1 MLRTCF
7 AGMLAMG
14 FVVSTSFAGKN
25 TITVGGETVMDW
37 ESDAVEGEAKQDQA
51 SQDQKS
57 EADTDS
63 SEFSVVAPEPWVMT
77 PTGFKNLQSFVLP
90 GKGRLMVTT
99 EERQSTKEAIQRLAQ
114 IATEID
120 TPTSFVEIG
129 GWPALE
135 RAFEAELEKVD
146 QKHINP
152 LGGPVFAWHAT
163 TVIAQGNRLIRIDTI
178 LDPDVPKEITEKAQS
193 IGRQIVFKKRG
204 KSALAQKQIRALKK
218 WRQKWQQQLKK
229 RKVKTSQ
236 PKKKRPV
243 TQTTKRAMT
252 PAQFQQSFTPR
263 PPIVYTPPNTPVT
276 VETVTGNAVPAR
288 TGVGELYMAVSDDN
302 QDVVIGTNAGRAYSN
317 DGGVTYIQ
325 AGAPFPGVPTSGDP
339 SVTVGASGNFYYAL
353 IGNPN
358 GNAASGGVTG
368 CSTALGSS
376 ADGGASFTLAGH
388 AAFSALGPSP
398 AVFFADQPFIAAD
411 RVNQASGNDQLY
423 AVWRHFGPPSSC
435 TTPANCPTCR
445 NAKSGTGQSG
455 ITCSSDGGATW
466 SAAQFWNG
474 ARPRVAVGPDGFVY
488 AIYLGAGN
496 DLMLN
501 KYSSCSNGLVAQP
514 SPFPVTIASGI
525 SGVNCPIPGLDRC
538 SRAGTS
544 SHMVA
549 VDDVDPNLIFVGY
562 ANNTVASGN
571 TAALAAAAN
580 EDIIVGH
587 SIDGGANWSGGRRI
601 NAQVQGRRFMP
612 WVCATNGAAF
622 VSWYDRRTATTASSD
637 STDFFVG
644 SAYLKDG
651 QLRTGPETNLS
662 LNPDPQCAT
671 GWPCRARAANLAE
684 TCSVQPQL
692 AGRCRIGGST
702 GAAPAGSA
710 HSNNACDSTT
720 GPACPAG
727 ETCTFWGGC
736 PKYGDY
742 NGNACNDGRVFVA
755 WASATAPPGVV
766 APGAGLNV
774 YAARLPST
782 SGSVLSDFNNDGFA
796 DIAVGVAGE
805 GIGNK
810 DAAGA
815 VNVIYGSAGGLAV
828 PGNKIWHQD
837 TSNIDGKAEAGDLFG
852 FSSAAGDFDGDGFAD
867 LAIGA
872 QHESVENKND
882 AGAVNVIYGTQ
893 NGLAS
898 NGDQLWHQKSANI
911 KGTSETN
918 DRFGYSLATGYFNN
932 DIYADLAIGVPG
944 EDVGNID
951 SAGAVNVIYG
961 SQWGLRHQGNQLWY
975 QGNNGIQDSAEQ
987 ANLYGH
993 ALATGDFNGDDLSDL
1008 AIGVLGE
1015 GPGGAGA
1022 VSIIYGSH
1030 TGLKYWDNQLWTQD
1044 SANIK
1049 GAAEPL
1055 DGFGAS
1061 LATGYFNNDIYA
1073 DLAIGVN
1080 REGIGNKAEAGAVN
1094 IIYGSAAGLTA
1105 AGNQLWHQDST
1116 NIAGASEIGDKF
1128 GSALAVGDI
1137 NNDGFSDLVV
1147 GVPNEDIGNIVNA
1160 GLINVIYGSAG
1171 GLTAQGNIVYWL
1183 SSEAGDRYGQALSAR
1198 DLNGDGFADI
1208 VIGIP
1213 NENFSGLSNA
1223 GMVSVLYGSP
1233 AGLITHGERM
1243 FHQDTPG
1250 IEGKAENNDN
1260 FGGSL

>member
-1 MLRTCF
+1 MMLRTCF
-7 AGMLAMG
+7 AGMLVMV

-57 EADTDS
+57 EADIDS

-77 PTGFKNLQSFVLP
+77 PTIYQNLQSFVLP
-90 GKGRLMVTT
+90 EKALLRVIT
-99 EERQSTKEAIQRLAQ
+99 ETRGNPKEAIQRLAQ

-135 RAFEAELEKVD
+135 RVFEAQMPKVGPAD
-146 QKHINP
+146 RKR
-152 LGGPVFAWHAT
+152 LGGPVLTWHAT
-163 TVIAQGNRLIRIDTI
+163 TVIAQGNRLIRVDTV
-178 LDPDVPKEITEKAQS
+178 LNPTVPKEVAIEARE

-204 KSALAQKQIRALKK
+204 KSALAKKRIRALKK

-236 PKKKRPV
+236 PKEEEPASQM
-243 TQTTKRAMT
+243 TGAMT
-252 PAQFQQSFTPR
+252 PAQFQRSFTPR

-276 VETVTGNAVPAR
+276 VEAVTGNAVVGR
-288 TGVGELYMAVSDDN
+288 SGTGEISMAVSDDN
-302 QDVVIGTNAGRAYSN
+302 QNVLIGTNAGRAYSS

-325 AGAPFPGVPTSGDP
+325 APAPLVGLPNRGDP

-358 GNAASGGVTG
+358 GSAASGGVTG
-368 CSTALGSS
+368 CSTAVASS

-388 AAFSALGPSP
+388 AVLSPLGPG
-398 AVFFADQPFIAAD
+398 AGVFFPDQEHIAAD
-411 RVNQASGNDQLY
+411 RVNQAGGNDQIY
-423 AVWRHFGPPSSC
+423 SVWRNF
-435 TTPANCPTCR
+435 TTANPLATC
-445 NAKSGTGQSG
+445 SG
-455 ITCSSDGGATW
+455 IGSGSVTNSIVCSQDGGANWT
-466 SAAQFWNG
+466 AAAAVGGGDF
-474 ARPRVAVGPDGFVY
+474 PRVAVGSDGFVY
-488 AIYLGAGN
+488 VVYRTGN
-496 DLMLN
+496 NLMLN
-501 KYSSCSNGLVAQP
+501 KYSSCSAGLTSQ
-514 SPFPVTIASGI
+514 SGFPLTIATGVTN
-525 SGVNCPIPGLDRC
+525 VNCPIPGLDRC
-538 SRAGTS
+538 NNGNLLS

-549 VDDVDPNLIFVGY
+549 VDDTDPNHIFVAY
-562 ANNTVASGN
+562 ANNTVAGGI
-571 TAALAAAAN
+571 TAAAAAGGN
-580 EDIIVGH
+580 EDIIVRH
-587 SIDGGANWSGGRRI
+587 STDGGVTWSGGRRI
-601 NAQVQGRRFMP
+601 NAQVTARRFLP
-612 WVCATNGAAF
+612 WVCATEGAAF
-622 VSWYDRRTATTASSD
+622 VSWFDRRAATTASND
-637 STDFFVG
+637 LTDFFVG
-644 SAYLKDG
+644 SAFVVDG
-651 QLRTGPETNLS
+651 QLRAGPETNLS
-662 LNPDPQCAT
+662 LNSDPQCAS
-671 GWPCRARAANLAE
+671 GWPCRARSSNDAE
-684 TCSVQPQL
+684 SCSIQPQL

-702 GAAPAGSA
+702 GPAPAGLA
-710 HSNNACDSTT
+710 HTNTPCDSTS

-727 ETCTFWGGC
+727 ESCAFWGGC

-755 WASATAPPGVV
+755 WVSATAPPGV
-766 APGAGLNV
+766 APPAAGRNV

-837 TSNIDGKAEAGDLFG
+837 RNNIDGKAEAGDLFG

-872 QHESVENKND
+872 QHEGIANKNN
-882 AGAVNVIYGTQ
+882 AGAVNVIYGAQ

-898 NGDQLWHQKSANI
+898 NGDQLWYQKSANI

-944 EDVGNID
+944 EDVGNIN

-975 QGNNGIQDSAEQ
+975 QGNNSIQDSAEQ
-987 ANLYGH
+987 ADLYGH

-1105 AGNQLWHQDST
+1105 AGNQLWHQDTT
-1116 NIAGASEIGDKF
+1116 NIVGVSENGDQF

-1137 NNDGFSDLVV
+1137 NNDGYSDLVV
-1147 GVPNEDIGNIVNA
+1147 GVPNEDINNIVNA

-1171 GLTAQGNIVYWL
+1171 GLTAQGNGTYRRG
-1183 SSEAGDRYGQALSAR
+1183 SEAGDRYGNALSVR
-1198 DLNGDGFADI
+1198 DVNGDGYADI
-1208 VIGIP
+1208 VIGIHG
-1213 NENFSGLSNA
+1213 EGFSGLSAA
-1223 GMVSVLYGSP
+1223 GRISVLYGSP
-1233 AGLITHGERM
+1233 AGVITHGERV